1 MNARHLACRTTA
13 TTTTALLALVVAS
26 AGCAAQQRDVPR
38 PTERTSSVDADTAKR
53 TMIDIVDQ
61 TIAALGGEWETR
73 TSPDYVESCQL
84 SSDED
89 GARWVYRVA
98 RAESGDAEADAA
110 AATDVWRSA
119 GMTVHRLAD
128 TKGPAIVA
136 RGGDRVETIRF
147 FVFPGNYSIQA
158 LSTCFAGDADE
169 IEEQQADG

>member
-1 MNARHLACRTTA
+1 M
-13 TTTTALLALVVAS
+13 
-26 AGCAAQQRDVPR
+26 
-38 PTERTSSVDADTAKR
+38 DADTAKR

-128 TKGPAIVA
+128 TKGPAMVA